1 MHGADD
7 DDDQWNE
14 ETSNKQKHVV
24 GSILEKIK
32 IDELW
37 IISSN
42 KSIWLMYGITADIR
56 CHTIFFRLMIKIKNK
71 HGENNIWNILYY

>member
-1 MHGADD
+1 MYILYTYYTYHFYNFVLFRNCVNSDVVRGDLVIAVPNADDNVHGADD

-32 IDELW
+32 IDEL
-37 IISSN
+37 
-42 KSIWLMYGITADIR
+42 
-56 CHTIFFRLMIKIKNK
+56 
-71 HGENNIWNILYY
+71 